1 MHKRTRR
8 QKVILI
14 AGLFAC
20 LLLIGLFI
28 LFLFSWEKS
37 SRVRELL
44 GDTGI
49 WGNKKT
55 PAHVLTFDD
64 TDYAYTDDLQTYLLI
79 GTDGS
84 SETEENKGRYGDLAD
99 FLLVLVIDNTTES
112 YSFFQIDRDTIADVD
127 MIDEDGLFTGTFQ
140 EQICT
145 AHWYGS
151 TEEERNAN
159 TVSTVSGFLGGLGIN
174 GYYMLNMRDMDVLN
188 DAVGGV
194 TVTVEDDLTG
204 IDPAMKKGAVIKL
217 KGKQAEAFVRARM
230 TVSDGTNV
238 SRMRRQRAYMESFYT
253 LVMSRIREDANYLN
267 DLYDALSG
275 KILSDQPHSVVSD
288 ITNRMYRY
296 ENKGV
301 LLVDG
306 ESTAADTF
314 GDGVLH
320 TEFYPDSDSLLQV
333 MQNLTGMVPV
343 TDELLESVEIVEWK
357 EAEDESDEEEE
368 TDDEDVDETAEEEAD
383 GEDSDETGE

>member
-1 MHKRTRR
+1 MQNRARR

-14 AGLFAC
+14 AGLFAF

-28 LFLFSWEKS
+28 LFLFSWEKR

-49 WGNKKT
+49 WGNKKIQ
-55 PAHVLTFDD
+55 AHVLTFDD
-64 TDYAYTDDLQTYLLI
+64 TDYAYTDELQTYLLI
-79 GTDGS
+79 GTDSS
-84 SETEENKGRYGDLAD
+84 SETEENKDRHGDLSD
-99 FLLVLVIDNTTES
+99 FLLVLVIDDTTES
-112 YSFFQIDRDTIADVD
+112 YGFLQIDRDTIADVD
-127 MIDEDGLFTGTFQ
+127 VIDEDGLSTSTAQ

-159 TVSTVSGFLGGLGIN
+159 TVSTVSRFLGGLGID

-194 TVTVEDDLTG
+194 TVTVEDDLTS
-204 IDPAMKKGAVIKL
+204 IDPAMKKGAVVKL

-238 SRMRRQRAYMESFYT
+238 SRMRRQRVYMESFYT
-253 LVMSRIREDANYLN
+253 LVMSQMREDANYLN

-288 ITNRMYRY
+288 LANRMYRY

-301 LLVDG
+301 LLADG
-306 ESTAADTF
+306 ESTVADTF

-320 TEFYPDSDSLLQV
+320 TEFYPDIDSLLQI
-333 MQNLTGMVPV
+333 MQDLTGMVPV
-343 TDELLESVEIVEWK
+343 TDELLETVEIVEWK
-357 EAEDESDEEEE
+357 EAEDEADEEDD
-368 TDDEDVDETAEEEAD
+368 TDAEYDGGTGEEAEDADD
-383 GEDSDETGE
+383 GAAET